1 MSNQTYQEI
10 VRQRHF
16 DNFGSQWYV
25 PTEARRHRTDFEV
38 ALASQLAPSPEE
50 AAVFGMQ
57 DHYGLSEHEQEVRM
71 KMRGYIGSDRIVKA
85 YEKETDNNSLRIYS
99 LYLL

>member
-16 DNFGSQWYV
+16 DNSGSQWYV

-57 DHYGLSEHEQEVRM
+57 DHYGLSEHEQEVR
-71 KMRGYIGSDRIVKA
+71 KKCGYIGNGKVVKA
-85 YEKETDNNSLRIYS
+85 HEKETDYNSL
-99 LYLL
+99 

>member
-57 DHYGLSEHEQEVRM
+57 DHYGLSEHEQEVR
-71 KMRGYIGSDRIVKA
+71 KKKKRGCIGNDRIIKA
-85 YEKETDNNSLRIYS
+85 YEKETDYNSL
-99 LYLL
+99 

>member
-1 MSNQTYQEI
+1 VRTFCRGICDTSPALVCQVSNQAYQEI

-57 DHYGLSEHEQEVRM
+57 DHYGLSEHEQEVSRM
-71 KMRGYIGSDRIVKA
+71 KSILK
-85 YEKETDNNSLRIYS
+85 TL
-99 LYLL
+99 